1 MIETFDIRK
10 CHESDIAETGRLY
23 DRVVLWLNEHINYP
37 RWIYQVYP
45 SENYVRT
52 MTEAGT
58 QYICVKGDSIIG
70 AFALNDDPQGNY
82 QKGKWSRELTDG
94 SYMVIHALA
103 IDHEMQGKGL
113 GSEVIR
119 FCVERAKSEGYKAVR
134 VDIVPTNE
142 PSRELFEKNGFCYI
156 GDVDLERDVEGI
168 PLFSMYELNL

>member
-1 MIETFDIRK
+1 MKEKTDIRK
-10 CHESDIAETGRLY
+10 CIESDVSGTGRFY
-23 DRVVLWLNEHINYP
+23 DSVVLWLNDHINYP
-37 RWIYQVYP
+37 RWIYRVYP
-45 SENYVRT
+45 GEQSVRA

-58 QYICVKGDSIIG
+58 LNICVKGCSVKG
-70 AFALNDDPQGNY
+70 AFVLIDDPQGNY

-119 FCVERAKSEGYKAVR
+119 FCVEKAKSEGYKAVR